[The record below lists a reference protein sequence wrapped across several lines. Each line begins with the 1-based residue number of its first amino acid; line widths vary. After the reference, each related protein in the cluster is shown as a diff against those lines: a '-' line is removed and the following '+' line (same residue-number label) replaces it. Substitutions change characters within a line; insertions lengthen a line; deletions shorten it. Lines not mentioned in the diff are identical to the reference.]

1 MIFITLVSI
10 LVMDSGVG
18 FSISEGEKSLSVVD
32 MVVQRKTNGSNNL
45 IDRGFQNREIG
56 EAEGFERK
64 ASSYKA
70 R

>member
-1 MIFITLVSI
+1 
-10 LVMDSGVG
+10 MDSGVG

-45 IDRGFQNREIG
+45 IDRSFDNREIG
-56 EAEGFERK
+56 EAEGFGMN

-70 R
+70 G